1 MSSKNAKKS
10 EQRKS
15 NQQQDGAQAS
25 QNKQIQSTTQ
35 GEQIQS
41 PQAVQDKQT
50 QPPQVQNQPLQTQAK
65 LPQEQVQPPAP
76 QNESPQAQ
84 PEQQTRR
91 QQPAPPQTFQN
102 QTAQYVVFN
111 YSKKGTVIGQSVAYG
126 IGLFFSVGFAAQL
139 LSMNT
144 SIEKFTD
151 VSSYFF
157 IQSVKVFMSVV
168 LGILIIGS
176 IGLWITYLSNRDK
189 NIAKVAAICT
199 LFISIA
205 SFVTLWLYLNFY
217 AVVGFGDVAFFISP
231 IPFSVMILGIV
242 WCTSVFKYQNEK
254 SAHYAVPSGGL
265 PIDNQPQSQY
275 PQQAQSAAAVP
286 PQGQALYS
294 SVSQQYPQ
302 NTVSYPDGYGNYGVP
317 QQASRA
323 SMMPMALAIF
333 AGIMLGILSVVGFS
347 QEIVGT
353 AITVAYSIAALTA
366 FASLAVLLITYFSAA
381 SVLKPRVRKIIRIA
395 VGSLLLILMILATIN
410 SALSYGMS
418 HAEGFG
424 MAEAVGFGL
433 AVGVPVVLL
442 SINLFISSGKE

>member
-10 EQRKS
+10 EQRRS
-15 NQQQDGAQAS
+15 NQQQDSAQAS
-25 QNKQIQSTTQ
+25 QNKQRNQPPVK
-35 GEQIQS
+35 GEQSQL
-41 PQAVQDKQT
+41 PQT
-50 QPPQVQNQPLQTQAK
+50 QNQPLQTQAEP
-65 LPQEQVQPPAP
+65 PQKQVQPPAS
-76 QNESPQAQ
+76 QNEPPRAQ
-84 PEQQTRR
+84 PEQQA
-91 QQPAPPQTFQN
+91 QPAAALPPQAFQN

-151 VSSYFF
+151 VSNYFF

-189 NIAKVAAICT
+189 NIAKAAAICT

-217 AVVGFGDVAFFISP
+217 AVVGFGDVAFFLSP
-231 IPFSVMILGIV
+231 IPFGVMILGIV

-254 SAHYAVPSGGL
+254 SAHYAVPSGS
-265 PIDNQPQSQY
+265 PIDLQCPNQSQSQY
-275 PQQAQSAAAVP
+275 SQQAQSAAAVP

-294 SVSQQYPQ
+294 SVPQQYPQ

-353 AITVAYSIAALTA
+353 VITVAYSIAALTA

-395 VGSLLLILMILATIN
+395 VGALLLILMILATIN

-433 AVGVPVVLL
+433 VVGAPVVLL
-442 SINLFISSGKE
+442 SINLFISSEKE

>member
-15 NQQQDGAQAS
+15 NQQQDSAQAS
-25 QNKQIQSTTQ
+25 QNKQRNQPPVQ
-35 GEQIQS
+35 GEQ
-41 PQAVQDKQT
+41 PQ
-50 QPPQVQNQPLQTQAK
+50 
-65 LPQEQVQPPAP
+65 
-76 QNESPQAQ
+76 
-84 PEQQTRR
+84 
-91 QQPAPPQTFQN
+91 PPQTFQN

-217 AVVGFGDVAFFISP
+217 AVVGFGDVAFFLSP
-231 IPFSVMILGIV
+231 IPFGVMILGIV

-265 PIDNQPQSQY
+265 PIDLQRPNQPQSQY
-275 PQQAQSAAAVP
+275 SQ

-294 SVSQQYPQ
+294 SVPQQYPQ

-323 SMMPMALAIF
+323 GMMPMVLAIF

-353 AITVAYSIAALTA
+353 VITIIYSIAALIA
-366 FASLAVLLITYFSAA
+366 FASLAVLLIAYFSAA
-381 SVLKPRVRKIIRIA
+381 SVLKPRTRKIIRIA
-395 VGSLLLILMILATIN
+395 VGVLLLILTVLATIN

-424 MAEAVGFGL
+424 VADTVAFGL
-433 AVGVPVVLL
+433 VVVIPVTLL
-442 SINLFISSGKE
+442 SINLFISSEKE

>member
-15 NQQQDGAQAS
+15 NQQQDSAQAS
-25 QNKQIQSTTQ
+25 QNKQHNQPPVQ
-35 GEQIQS
+35 GEQ
-41 PQAVQDKQT
+41 PQ
-50 QPPQVQNQPLQTQAK
+50 
-65 LPQEQVQPPAP
+65 
-76 QNESPQAQ
+76 
-84 PEQQTRR
+84 
-91 QQPAPPQTFQN
+91 PPQTFQN

-217 AVVGFGDVAFFISP
+217 AVVGFGDVAFFLSP
-231 IPFSVMILGIV
+231 IPFGVMILGIV
-242 WCTSVFKYQNEK
+242 WCTGVFKYQNEK
-254 SAHYAVPSGGL
+254 SAHYAVPSGS
-265 PIDNQPQSQY
+265 PIDLQCPNQSQSQY
-275 PQQAQSAAAVP
+275 SQQAQSAAAVP

-294 SVSQQYPQ
+294 SVPQQYPQ

-323 SMMPMALAIF
+323 SMMPMVLAIF

-353 AITVAYSIAALTA
+353 GITVAYSIAALIA
-366 FASLAVLLITYFSAA
+366 FASLAVLLIAYFSAA
-381 SVLKPRVRKIIRIA
+381 SVLKPRTRKIIRIA
-395 VGSLLLILMILATIN
+395 VGVLLLILTVLATIN

-424 MAEAVGFGL
+424 VADTVAFGL
-433 AVGVPVVLL
+433 VVVIPVTLL
-442 SINLFISSGKE
+442 SINLFISSEKE

>member
-1 MSSKNAKKS
+1 MSSKSAKKS

-15 NQQQDGAQAS
+15 NQQQDSAQAS
-25 QNKQIQSTTQ
+25 QNKQCNQPPVQ
-35 GEQIQS
+35 GEQ
-41 PQAVQDKQT
+41 P
-50 QPPQVQNQPLQTQAK
+50 QPPQTQNQPLQTQAEP
-65 LPQEQVQPPAP
+65 PQKQVQPPAS
-76 QNESPQAQ
+76 QNEPPQAQ
-84 PEQQTRR
+84 PEQQA
-91 QQPAPPQTFQN
+91 QPAAALPPQTFQN

-275 PQQAQSAAAVP
+275 SQQAQSAAAVP

-294 SVSQQYPQ
+294 SVPQQYPQ
-302 NTVSYPDGYGNYGVP
+302 NTVSYPDGYGDYNVP

-395 VGSLLLILMILATIN
+395 VGALLLILMVLATIN

-424 MAEAVGFGL
+424 VADTVAFGL
-433 AVGVPVVLL
+433 VVGVPVVLL

>member
-1 MSSKNAKKS
+1 MSIKNAKKS

-25 QNKQIQSTTQ
+25 QSKQHNQPPVQ
-35 GEQIQS
+35 GEQ
-41 PQAVQDKQT
+41 P
-50 QPPQVQNQPLQTQAK
+50 QPPQTQNQP
-65 LPQEQVQPPAP
+65 
-76 QNESPQAQ
+76 PQAQ
-84 PEQQTRR
+84 PEQQA
-91 QQPAPPQTFQN
+91 QSAAALPSQTFQN

-265 PIDNQPQSQY
+265 PIDLQRPNQPQSQHS
-275 PQQAQSAAAVP
+275 Q

-294 SVSQQYPQ
+294 SVPQQYPQ

-353 AITVAYSIAALTA
+353 GITVAYSIAALTA

-395 VGSLLLILMILATIN
+395 VGALLLILMVLATIN

-424 MAEAVGFGL
+424 VADTVAFGL
-433 AVGVPVVLL
+433 VVGVPVVLL

>member
-15 NQQQDGAQAS
+15 NQQQDSVRPS
-25 QNKQIQSTTQ
+25 QSKQHNQPPVQ
-35 GEQIQS
+35 GEQ
-41 PQAVQDKQT
+41 P
-50 QPPQVQNQPLQTQAK
+50 QPPQTQNQPLQTRAE
-65 LPQEQVQPPAP
+65 LPQKQVQPPAS
-76 QNESPQAQ
+76 QNEPPQVQ
-84 PEQQTRR
+84 PEQQA
-91 QQPAPPQTFQN
+91 QPAAALPPQTFQN

-217 AVVGFGDVAFFISP
+217 AVVGFGDVAFFLSP
-231 IPFSVMILGIV
+231 IPFGVMILGIV

-265 PIDNQPQSQY
+265 QIDLQRPNQPQSQY
-275 PQQAQSAAAVP
+275 SQQTQPAAAVP

-294 SVSQQYPQ
+294 SVPQQYSQ
-302 NTVSYPDGYGNYGVP
+302 NIVSYPDGYGNYGVP
-317 QQASRA
+317 QQVSRA
-323 SMMPMALAIF
+323 SMMPMALAVF

-353 AITVAYSIAALTA
+353 GITVAYSIAALTA

-381 SVLKPRVRKIIRIA
+381 SALKPRVRKIIRIA
-395 VGSLLLILMILATIN
+395 VGALLLILMVLATIN

>member
-25 QNKQIQSTTQ
+25 QNKQHNQPPVQ
-35 GEQIQS
+35 GEQ
-41 PQAVQDKQT
+41 P
-50 QPPQVQNQPLQTQAK
+50 QPPQTQNQPLQTRAE
-65 LPQEQVQPPAP
+65 LPQKQVQPPAS
-76 QNESPQAQ
+76 QNEPPQVQ
-84 PEQQTRR
+84 PEQQA
-91 QQPAPPQTFQN
+91 QPAAALPPQTFQN

-217 AVVGFGDVAFFISP
+217 AVVGFGDVAFFLSP
-231 IPFSVMILGIV
+231 IPFGVMILGIV

-265 PIDNQPQSQY
+265 PIDLQRPNQPQSQHS
-275 PQQAQSAAAVP
+275 Q

-294 SVSQQYPQ
+294 SVPQQYSQ

-395 VGSLLLILMILATIN
+395 VGALLLILMVLATIN

-424 MAEAVGFGL
+424 VADTVAFGL
-433 AVGVPVVLL
+433 VVGVPVVLL

>member
-10 EQRKS
+10 EQRRS
-15 NQQQDGAQAS
+15 NQQQDSAQAS
-25 QNKQIQSTTQ
+25 QSKQHNQPPVQ
-35 GEQIQS
+35 GEQ
-41 PQAVQDKQT
+41 P
-50 QPPQVQNQPLQTQAK
+50 QPPQTQNQPLQTK
-65 LPQEQVQPPAP
+65 TEPPQKQVQPPAS
-76 QNESPQAQ
+76 QNEPPQAQ
-84 PEQQTRR
+84 PEQQA
-91 QQPAPPQTFQN
+91 QPAAALPPQTFQN

-139 LSMNT
+139 LSMNA

-231 IPFSVMILGIV
+231 IPFGVMILGIV

-265 PIDNQPQSQY
+265 PIDLQRPNQPQSQY
-275 PQQAQSAAAVP
+275 SQ

-294 SVSQQYPQ
+294 SVPQQYLQ

-353 AITVAYSIAALTA
+353 GITVAYSIAALTA

-395 VGSLLLILMILATIN
+395 VGALLLILMVLATIN

-424 MAEAVGFGL
+424 VADTVAFGL

-442 SINLFISSGKE
+442 STSLFISSGKE

>member
-10 EQRKS
+10 EQRRS
-15 NQQQDGAQAS
+15 NQQQDSAQAS
-25 QNKQIQSTTQ
+25 QSKQHNQPPVQ
-35 GEQIQS
+35 GEQ
-41 PQAVQDKQT
+41 P
-50 QPPQVQNQPLQTQAK
+50 QPPQTQNQPLQTQAEP
-65 LPQEQVQPPAP
+65 PQKQVQPPAS
-76 QNESPQAQ
+76 QNEPPQAQ
-84 PEQQTRR
+84 PEQQA
-91 QQPAPPQTFQN
+91 QPAVALPPQTFQN

-231 IPFSVMILGIV
+231 IPFGVMILGIV

-275 PQQAQSAAAVP
+275 PQQAQQTATVP
-286 PQGQALYS
+286 PQGQALYL
-294 SVSQQYPQ
+294 SVPQQYPQ

-395 VGSLLLILMILATIN
+395 VGALLLILMVLATIN

-424 MAEAVGFGL
+424 VADTVAFGL

>member
-10 EQRKS
+10 EQCKS
-15 NQQQDGAQAS
+15 NQQQDSAQVS
-25 QNKQIQSTTQ
+25 QSKQHNQPPVQ
-35 GEQIQS
+35 GEQ
-41 PQAVQDKQT
+41 P
-50 QPPQVQNQPLQTQAK
+50 QPPQA
-65 LPQEQVQPPAP
+65 
-76 QNESPQAQ
+76 
-84 PEQQTRR
+84 
-91 QQPAPPQTFQN
+91 FQN

-265 PIDNQPQSQY
+265 PIDLQRPNQPQSQY
-275 PQQAQSAAAVP
+275 SQ

-294 SVSQQYPQ
+294 SVPQQYSQ

-353 AITVAYSIAALTA
+353 GITVAYSIAALTA

-418 HAEGFG
+418 HTEGFG
-424 MAEAVGFGL
+424 VADTVAFGL
-433 AVGVPVVLL
+433 VVVIPVTLL
-442 SINLFISSGKE
+442 SINLFISSEKE

>member
-15 NQQQDGAQAS
+15 NQQQDSAQAS
-25 QNKQIQSTTQ
+25 QSKQHNQPPVQ
-35 GEQIQS
+35 GEQ
-41 PQAVQDKQT
+41 P
-50 QPPQVQNQPLQTQAK
+50 QPPQTQNQPLQTK
-65 LPQEQVQPPAP
+65 TEPPQKQVQPPAP
-76 QNESPQAQ
+76 QNEPPQAQ
-84 PEQQTRR
+84 PEQQN
-91 QQPAPPQTFQN
+91 QPAAAVPPQTFQN

-126 IGLFFSVGFAAQL
+126 IGLFFSVGFTAQL
-139 LSMNT
+139 VSMNT

-265 PIDNQPQSQY
+265 PIDLQRPNQPQSQHS
-275 PQQAQSAAAVP
+275 Q

-294 SVSQQYPQ
+294 SVPQQYPQ

-323 SMMPMALAIF
+323 SMMPMALAVF

-353 AITVAYSIAALTA
+353 GITVAYSIAALTA

-395 VGSLLLILMILATIN
+395 VGALLLILMVLATIN

-424 MAEAVGFGL
+424 VADTVAFGL
-433 AVGVPVVLL
+433 VVGVPVVLL

>member
-15 NQQQDGAQAS
+15 NQQQDSARPS
-25 QNKQIQSTTQ
+25 QSKQHDQPPVQ
-35 GEQIQS
+35 GEQ
-41 PQAVQDKQT
+41 P
-50 QPPQVQNQPLQTQAK
+50 QPPQTQNQPLQTQTEP
-65 LPQEQVQPPAP
+65 PQKQVQPPAP
-76 QNESPQAQ
+76 QNEPPQAQ
-84 PEQQTRR
+84 PEQQN
-91 QQPAPPQTFQN
+91 QPAAAVPPQTFQN

-217 AVVGFGDVAFFISP
+217 AVVGFGDVAFFLSP
-231 IPFSVMILGIV
+231 IPFGVMILGIV

-254 SAHYAVPSGGL
+254 SAHYAVPSGG
-265 PIDNQPQSQY
+265 PIDLQRPNQPQSQY
-275 PQQAQSAAAVP
+275 SQ

-294 SVSQQYPQ
+294 SVPQQYPQ
-302 NTVSYPDGYGNYGVP
+302 NTVSYPDGYGDYNVP

-323 SMMPMALAIF
+323 SMMPMALAVF

-395 VGSLLLILMILATIN
+395 VGALLLILMILATIN

-424 MAEAVGFGL
+424 VADTVAFGL

>member
-10 EQRKS
+10 EQRRS
-15 NQQQDGAQAS
+15 NQQQDSAQAS
-25 QNKQIQSTTQ
+25 QSKQHNQPPVQ
-35 GEQIQS
+35 GEQ
-41 PQAVQDKQT
+41 P
-50 QPPQVQNQPLQTQAK
+50 QPPQTQNQPLQTK
-65 LPQEQVQPPAP
+65 TEPPQKQVQPPAP
-76 QNESPQAQ
+76 QNEPPQAQ
-84 PEQQTRR
+84 PEQQN
-91 QQPAPPQTFQN
+91 QPAAAVPPQAFQN

-126 IGLFFSVGFAAQL
+126 IGLFFSVGFTAQL

-265 PIDNQPQSQY
+265 PIDLQRPNQPQSQHS
-275 PQQAQSAAAVP
+275 Q

-294 SVSQQYPQ
+294 SVPQQYPQ

-323 SMMPMALAIF
+323 SMMPMALAVF

-353 AITVAYSIAALTA
+353 GITVAYSIAALTA

-395 VGSLLLILMILATIN
+395 VGALLLILMVLATIN

-424 MAEAVGFGL
+424 VADTVAFGL
-433 AVGVPVVLL
+433 VVGVPVVLL

>member
-10 EQRKS
+10 EQRRS
-15 NQQQDGAQAS
+15 NQQQDSAQAS
-25 QNKQIQSTTQ
+25 QSKQHNQPPVQ
-35 GEQIQS
+35 GEQ
-41 PQAVQDKQT
+41 P
-50 QPPQVQNQPLQTQAK
+50 QPPQTQNRPLQTQAEPSQK
-65 LPQEQVQPPAP
+65 QVQLPAP
-76 QNESPQAQ
+76 QNEPPQAQ
-84 PEQQTRR
+84 PEQQA
-91 QQPAPPQTFQN
+91 QSAAALPSQTFQN

-126 IGLFFSVGFAAQL
+126 IGLFFSVGFTAQL

-265 PIDNQPQSQY
+265 PIDLQRPNQPQSQHS
-275 PQQAQSAAAVP
+275 Q

-294 SVSQQYPQ
+294 SVPQQYPQ
-302 NTVSYPDGYGNYGVP
+302 NTVSYPDGYGNYDVP

-353 AITVAYSIAALTA
+353 GITVAYSIAALTA

-395 VGSLLLILMILATIN
+395 VGALLLILMVLATIN

-424 MAEAVGFGL
+424 VADTVAFGL
-433 AVGVPVVLL
+433 VVGVPVVLL

>member
-15 NQQQDGAQAS
+15 NQQQGSARPS
-25 QNKQIQSTTQ
+25 QNKQHNQPPVQ
-35 GEQIQS
+35 GEQ
-41 PQAVQDKQT
+41 PQ
-50 QPPQVQNQPLQTQAK
+50 P
-65 LPQEQVQPPAP
+65 
-76 QNESPQAQ
+76 S
-84 PEQQTRR
+84 
-91 QQPAPPQTFQN
+91 QTFQN

-157 IQSVKVFMSVV
+157 IHSVKVFMSVV

-217 AVVGFGDVAFFISP
+217 AVVGFGDVAFFLSP

-242 WCTSVFKYQNEK
+242 WCTSIFKYQNEK

-265 PIDNQPQSQY
+265 PIDLQRPNQPQSQY
-275 PQQAQSAAAVP
+275 SQ

-294 SVSQQYPQ
+294 SVPQQYPQ

-347 QEIVGT
+347 QEIIGT

-433 AVGVPVVLL
+433 VVGVPVVLL

>member
-10 EQRKS
+10 EQRRS
-15 NQQQDGAQAS
+15 NQQQDSAQAS
-25 QNKQIQSTTQ
+25 QSKQHNQPPVQ
-35 GEQIQS
+35 GEQ
-41 PQAVQDKQT
+41 P
-50 QPPQVQNQPLQTQAK
+50 QPPQTQNRPLQTQAEPSQK
-65 LPQEQVQPPAP
+65 QVQLPAP
-76 QNESPQAQ
+76 QNEPPRAQ
-84 PEQQTRR
+84 PEQQA
-91 QQPAPPQTFQN
+91 QPAAALPSQTFQN

-265 PIDNQPQSQY
+265 PIDLQRPNQPQSQY
-275 PQQAQSAAAVP
+275 SQ

-294 SVSQQYPQ
+294 SVPQQYPQ
-302 NTVSYPDGYGNYGVP
+302 NTVSYPDGYGNYDVP

-353 AITVAYSIAALTA
+353 AITVVYSIAALTA

-395 VGSLLLILMILATIN
+395 VGALLLILMVLATIN

-424 MAEAVGFGL
+424 VADTVAFGL
-433 AVGVPVVLL
+433 VVGVPVVLL

>member
-1 MSSKNAKKS
+1 MSSKSAKKS

-15 NQQQDGAQAS
+15 NQQQDSAQAS
-25 QNKQIQSTTQ
+25 QNKQHNQPPVQ
-35 GEQIQS
+35 GEQ
-41 PQAVQDKQT
+41 PQ
-50 QPPQVQNQPLQTQAK
+50 
-65 LPQEQVQPPAP
+65 
-76 QNESPQAQ
+76 
-84 PEQQTRR
+84 
-91 QQPAPPQTFQN
+91 PPQTFQN

-231 IPFSVMILGIV
+231 IPFGVMILGIV

-265 PIDNQPQSQY
+265 PIDLQRPNQSQS
-275 PQQAQSAAAVP
+275 QHSQ

-294 SVSQQYPQ
+294 SVPQQYPQ

-323 SMMPMALAIF
+323 SMMPMALAVF

-353 AITVAYSIAALTA
+353 GITVAYSIAALTA

-395 VGSLLLILMILATIN
+395 VGALLLILMVLATIN

-424 MAEAVGFGL
+424 VADTVAFGL

>member
-1 MSSKNAKKS
+1 MSSKSAKKS

-25 QNKQIQSTTQ
+25 QNKQRNQPPVQ
-35 GEQIQS
+35 GEQ
-41 PQAVQDKQT
+41 P
-50 QPPQVQNQPLQTQAK
+50 QPPQA
-65 LPQEQVQPPAP
+65 
-76 QNESPQAQ
+76 
-84 PEQQTRR
+84 
-91 QQPAPPQTFQN
+91 FQN

-217 AVVGFGDVAFFISP
+217 AVVGFGDVAFFLSP
-231 IPFSVMILGIV
+231 IPFGVMILGIV

-254 SAHYAVPSGGL
+254 SAHYAVPSGGQS
-265 PIDNQPQSQY
+265 IDLQQPNQPQSQY

-286 PQGQALYS
+286 PQGQASYP
-294 SVSQQYPQ
+294 SVPQQYSQ
-302 NTVSYPDGYGNYGVP
+302 NTVSYPGGYGDYNVP

-333 AGIMLGILSVVGFS
+333 AGIMLGILSVVDFS

-353 AITVAYSIAALTA
+353 AITVDRQKIKLRDGKPNLHAA
-366 FASLAVLLITYFSAA
+366 
-381 SVLKPRVRKIIRIA
+381 K
-395 VGSLLLILMILATIN
+395 
-410 SALSYGMS
+410 
-418 HAEGFG
+418 
-424 MAEAVGFGL
+424 
-433 AVGVPVVLL
+433 
-442 SINLFISSGKE
+442 

>member
-10 EQRKS
+10 EQRRS
-15 NQQQDGAQAS
+15 NQQQDSAQAS
-25 QNKQIQSTTQ
+25 QSKQHNQPPVQ
-35 GEQIQS
+35 GEQ
-41 PQAVQDKQT
+41 P
-50 QPPQVQNQPLQTQAK
+50 QPPQTQNRPLQTQAEPSQK
-65 LPQEQVQPPAP
+65 QVQLPAP
-76 QNESPQAQ
+76 QNEPPQAQ
-84 PEQQTRR
+84 PEQQA
-91 QQPAPPQTFQN
+91 QSAAALPSQTFQN

-265 PIDNQPQSQY
+265 PIDLQRPNQPQSQHS
-275 PQQAQSAAAVP
+275 Q

-294 SVSQQYPQ
+294 SVPQQYPQ

-353 AITVAYSIAALTA
+353 AITVVYSIAALTA

-395 VGSLLLILMILATIN
+395 VGALLLILMVLATIN

-424 MAEAVGFGL
+424 VADTVAFGL
-433 AVGVPVVLL
+433 VVGVPVVLL

>member
-15 NQQQDGAQAS
+15 NQQQDSAQAS
-25 QNKQIQSTTQ
+25 QNKQRNQPPVQ
-35 GEQIQS
+35 GEQ
-41 PQAVQDKQT
+41 P
-50 QPPQVQNQPLQTQAK
+50 QPPQA
-65 LPQEQVQPPAP
+65 
-76 QNESPQAQ
+76 
-84 PEQQTRR
+84 
-91 QQPAPPQTFQN
+91 FQN

-205 SFVTLWLYLNFY
+205 SFATLWLYLNFY
-217 AVVGFGDVAFFISP
+217 AVVGFGDVAFFLSP

-265 PIDNQPQSQY
+265 PIDLQRPNQPQSQY
-275 PQQAQSAAAVP
+275 SQ

-294 SVSQQYPQ
+294 SVPQQYPQ

-323 SMMPMALAIF
+323 GMMPMVLAIF

-353 AITVAYSIAALTA
+353 VITIIYSIAALIA
-366 FASLAVLLITYFSAA
+366 FASLAVLLIAYFSAA
-381 SVLKPRVRKIIRIA
+381 SVLKPRTRKIIRIA
-395 VGSLLLILMILATIN
+395 VGVLLLILTVLATIN

-424 MAEAVGFGL
+424 VADTVAFGL
-433 AVGVPVVLL
+433 VVVIPVTLL
-442 SINLFISSGKE
+442 SINLFISSEKE

>member
-10 EQRKS
+10 EQRRS
-15 NQQQDGAQAS
+15 NQQQDSAQAS
-25 QNKQIQSTTQ
+25 QSKQHNQPPVQ
-35 GEQIQS
+35 GEQ
-41 PQAVQDKQT
+41 P
-50 QPPQVQNQPLQTQAK
+50 QPPQTQNQPLQTQAEP
-65 LPQEQVQPPAP
+65 PQKQVQPPAP
-76 QNESPQAQ
+76 QNEPPQAQ
-84 PEQQTRR
+84 PEQQN
-91 QQPAPPQTFQN
+91 QPAAAVPPQTSQN

-139 LSMNT
+139 LSMNA

-151 VSSYFF
+151 VSSYCF

-254 SAHYAVPSGGL
+254 SAHYAVPSGG
-265 PIDNQPQSQY
+265 PIDLQRPNQPQSQY
-275 PQQAQSAAAVP
+275 SQ

-294 SVSQQYPQ
+294 SVPQQYPQ

-353 AITVAYSIAALTA
+353 GITVAYSIAALTA

-395 VGSLLLILMILATIN
+395 VGALLLILMVLATIN

-424 MAEAVGFGL
+424 VADTVAFGL
-433 AVGVPVVLL
+433 VVGVPVVLL

>member
-1 MSSKNAKKS
+1 MSSKSAKKS
-10 EQRKS
+10 KQRKS
-15 NQQQDGAQAS
+15 NQQQDSAQAS
-25 QNKQIQSTTQ
+25 QNKQHNQPPVQ
-35 GEQIQS
+35 GEQ
-41 PQAVQDKQT
+41 P
-50 QPPQVQNQPLQTQAK
+50 QPPQA
-65 LPQEQVQPPAP
+65 
-76 QNESPQAQ
+76 
-84 PEQQTRR
+84 
-91 QQPAPPQTFQN
+91 FQN

-275 PQQAQSAAAVP
+275 SQQAQSAAAVP

-294 SVSQQYPQ
+294 SVPQQYPQ

-353 AITVAYSIAALTA
+353 GITVAYSIAALTA

-381 SVLKPRVRKIIRIA
+381 SALKPRVRKIIRIA
-395 VGSLLLILMILATIN
+395 VGALLLILMVLATIN

-424 MAEAVGFGL
+424 VADTVAFGL
-433 AVGVPVVLL
+433 VVGVPVVLL

>member
-1 MSSKNAKKS
+1 MSIKNAKKS

-25 QNKQIQSTTQ
+25 QSKQHNQPPVQ
-35 GEQIQS
+35 GEQ
-41 PQAVQDKQT
+41 P
-50 QPPQVQNQPLQTQAK
+50 QPPQTQNQP
-65 LPQEQVQPPAP
+65 
-76 QNESPQAQ
+76 PQAQ
-84 PEQQTRR
+84 PEQQA
-91 QQPAPPQTFQN
+91 QPAAALPSQTFQN
-102 QTAQYVVFN
+102 QTAQHVVFN

-265 PIDNQPQSQY
+265 PIDLQRPNQPQSQHS
-275 PQQAQSAAAVP
+275 Q

-294 SVSQQYPQ
+294 SVPQQYSQ

-353 AITVAYSIAALTA
+353 GITVAYSIAALTA

-395 VGSLLLILMILATIN
+395 VGALLLILMVLATIN

-424 MAEAVGFGL
+424 VADTVAFGL

>member
-15 NQQQDGAQAS
+15 NQQQDSVRPS
-25 QNKQIQSTTQ
+25 QSKQHNQPPVQ
-35 GEQIQS
+35 GEQ
-41 PQAVQDKQT
+41 P
-50 QPPQVQNQPLQTQAK
+50 QPPQTQKQPLQTKAEP
-65 LPQEQVQPPAP
+65 PQKQVQSPAS
-76 QNESPQAQ
+76 QNEPPQAQ
-84 PEQQTRR
+84 PEQQA
-91 QQPAPPQTFQN
+91 QPAAALPSQTFQN

-265 PIDNQPQSQY
+265 PIDLQRPNQPQSQY
-275 PQQAQSAAAVP
+275 SQ

-294 SVSQQYPQ
+294 SVPQQYPQ

-317 QQASRA
+317 QQVSRA

-353 AITVAYSIAALTA
+353 GITVAYSIAALTA

-381 SVLKPRVRKIIRIA
+381 SALKPRVRKIIRIA
-395 VGSLLLILMILATIN
+395 VGALLLILMVLATIN

-424 MAEAVGFGL
+424 VADTVAFGL
-433 AVGVPVVLL
+433 VVGVPVVLL

>member
-1 MSSKNAKKS
+1 MSSKSAKKS

-15 NQQQDGAQAS
+15 NQQQDSARPS
-25 QNKQIQSTTQ
+25 QNKQRNQPPVQ
-35 GEQIQS
+35 GEQ
-41 PQAVQDKQT
+41 P
-50 QPPQVQNQPLQTQAK
+50 QPPQA
-65 LPQEQVQPPAP
+65 
-76 QNESPQAQ
+76 
-84 PEQQTRR
+84 
-91 QQPAPPQTFQN
+91 FQN

-217 AVVGFGDVAFFISP
+217 AVVGFGDVAFFLSP
-231 IPFSVMILGIV
+231 IPFGVMILGIV
-242 WCTSVFKYQNEK
+242 WCTGVFKYQNEK
-254 SAHYAVPSGGL
+254 SAHYAVPSGG
-265 PIDNQPQSQY
+265 PIDLQRPNQPQSQHS
-275 PQQAQSAAAVP
+275 Q

-294 SVSQQYPQ
+294 SVPQQYPQ

-353 AITVAYSIAALTA
+353 AITVVYSIAALTA

>member
-10 EQRKS
+10 EQRRS
-15 NQQQDGAQAS
+15 NQQQDSAQAS
-25 QNKQIQSTTQ
+25 QSKQHNQPPVQ
-35 GEQIQS
+35 GEQ
-41 PQAVQDKQT
+41 P
-50 QPPQVQNQPLQTQAK
+50 QPPQTQNRPLQTQAEPSQK
-65 LPQEQVQPPAP
+65 QVQLPAP
-76 QNESPQAQ
+76 QNEPPQAQ
-84 PEQQTRR
+84 PEQQA
-91 QQPAPPQTFQN
+91 QSAAALPSQTFQN

-265 PIDNQPQSQY
+265 PIDLQRPNQPQSQHS
-275 PQQAQSAAAVP
+275 Q

-294 SVSQQYPQ
+294 SVPQQYPQ
-302 NTVSYPDGYGNYGVP
+302 NTVSYPDDYGNYDVP

-323 SMMPMALAIF
+323 SMMPMALAVF

-353 AITVAYSIAALTA
+353 AITVVYSIAALTA

-395 VGSLLLILMILATIN
+395 VGALLLILMVLATIN

-424 MAEAVGFGL
+424 VADTVAFGL
-433 AVGVPVVLL
+433 VVGVPVVLL

>member
-1 MSSKNAKKS
+1 MSSKSAKKS

-25 QNKQIQSTTQ
+25 QNKQRNQPPVQ
-35 GEQIQS
+35 GEQ
-41 PQAVQDKQT
+41 P
-50 QPPQVQNQPLQTQAK
+50 QPPQA
-65 LPQEQVQPPAP
+65 
-76 QNESPQAQ
+76 
-84 PEQQTRR
+84 
-91 QQPAPPQTFQN
+91 FQN

-217 AVVGFGDVAFFISP
+217 AVVGFGDVAFFLSP
-231 IPFSVMILGIV
+231 IPFGVMILGIV
-242 WCTSVFKYQNEK
+242 WCTGVFKYQNEK
-254 SAHYAVPSGGL
+254 SAHYAVPSGS
-265 PIDNQPQSQY
+265 PIDLQCPNQSQSQY
-275 PQQAQSAAAVP
+275 SQ

-294 SVSQQYPQ
+294 SVSQQYSQ

-353 AITVAYSIAALTA
+353 GITVAYSIAALTA

-381 SVLKPRVRKIIRIA
+381 SVLKSRVRKIIRIA
-395 VGSLLLILMILATIN
+395 VGALLLILMVLATIN

-424 MAEAVGFGL
+424 VADTVAFGL
-433 AVGVPVVLL
+433 VVGVPVVLL

>member
-10 EQRKS
+10 EQRRS
-15 NQQQDGAQAS
+15 NQQQDSAQAS
-25 QNKQIQSTTQ
+25 QSKQHNQPPVQ
-35 GEQIQS
+35 GEQ
-41 PQAVQDKQT
+41 P
-50 QPPQVQNQPLQTQAK
+50 QPPQTQNRPLQTQAEPSQK
-65 LPQEQVQPPAP
+65 QVQLPAP
-76 QNESPQAQ
+76 QNEPPQAQ
-84 PEQQTRR
+84 PEQQA
-91 QQPAPPQTFQN
+91 QPAAALPPQTFQN

-265 PIDNQPQSQY
+265 PIDLQRPNQPQSQHS
-275 PQQAQSAAAVP
+275 Q

-294 SVSQQYPQ
+294 SVPQQYPQ

-353 AITVAYSIAALTA
+353 AITVVYSIAALTA

-395 VGSLLLILMILATIN
+395 VGALLLILMVLATIN

-424 MAEAVGFGL
+424 VADTVAFGL
-433 AVGVPVVLL
+433 VVGVPVVLL

>member
-15 NQQQDGAQAS
+15 NQQQDSAQAS
-25 QNKQIQSTTQ
+25 QSKQHDQPPFQ
-35 GEQIQS
+35 GEQ
-41 PQAVQDKQT
+41 P
-50 QPPQVQNQPLQTQAK
+50 QPPQA
-65 LPQEQVQPPAP
+65 
-76 QNESPQAQ
+76 
-84 PEQQTRR
+84 
-91 QQPAPPQTFQN
+91 FQN

-205 SFVTLWLYLNFY
+205 SFATLWLYLNFY
-217 AVVGFGDVAFFISP
+217 AVVGFGDVAFFLSP
-231 IPFSVMILGIV
+231 IPFGVMILGIV

-254 SAHYAVPSGGL
+254 SAHYAVPSGG
-265 PIDNQPQSQY
+265 PIDLQRPNQPQSQY
-275 PQQAQSAAAVP
+275 TQQAQQTATVP
-286 PQGQALYS
+286 PQGQALYP
-294 SVSQQYPQ
+294 SVPQQYPQ

-395 VGSLLLILMILATIN
+395 VGALLLILMILATIN

-424 MAEAVGFGL
+424 VADTVAFGL
-433 AVGVPVVLL
+433 VVGVPVVLL

>member
-15 NQQQDGAQAS
+15 NQQQDSARPS
-25 QNKQIQSTTQ
+25 QSKQHNQPPVQ
-35 GEQIQS
+35 GEQ
-41 PQAVQDKQT
+41 P
-50 QPPQVQNQPLQTQAK
+50 QPPQTQNQTLQTQTK
-65 LPQEQVQPPAP
+65 PPQEQVQPPAP
-76 QNESPQAQ
+76 QNEPPQAQ
-84 PEQQTRR
+84 PEQQT
-91 QQPAPPQTFQN
+91 QPAAALPPQAFQN

-231 IPFSVMILGIV
+231 IPFGVMILGIV

-265 PIDNQPQSQY
+265 PIDLQRPNQSQS
-275 PQQAQSAAAVP
+275 QHSQ

-294 SVSQQYPQ
+294 SVPQQYPQ

-323 SMMPMALAIF
+323 SMMPMALAVF

-353 AITVAYSIAALTA
+353 GITVAYSIAALTA

-381 SVLKPRVRKIIRIA
+381 SALKPRVRKIIRIA
-395 VGSLLLILMILATIN
+395 VGALLLILMVLATIN

-424 MAEAVGFGL
+424 VADTVAFGL
-433 AVGVPVVLL
+433 VVGVPVVLL

>member
-10 EQRKS
+10 EQRRS
-15 NQQQDGAQAS
+15 NQQQDSAQAS
-25 QNKQIQSTTQ
+25 QSKQHNQPPVQ
-35 GEQIQS
+35 GEQ
-41 PQAVQDKQT
+41 P
-50 QPPQVQNQPLQTQAK
+50 QPPQTQNQPLQTQAEP
-65 LPQEQVQPPAP
+65 PQKQVQSPAP
-76 QNESPQAQ
+76 QNEPPQAQ
-84 PEQQTRR
+84 PEQQN
-91 QQPAPPQTFQN
+91 QPAAAVPPQAFQN

-265 PIDNQPQSQY
+265 PIDLQRPNQPQSQHS
-275 PQQAQSAAAVP
+275 Q

-294 SVSQQYPQ
+294 SVPQQYPQ

-323 SMMPMALAIF
+323 SMMPMALAVF

-353 AITVAYSIAALTA
+353 GITVAYSIAALTA

-395 VGSLLLILMILATIN
+395 VGALLLILMVLATIN

-433 AVGVPVVLL
+433 VVGVPVVLL

>member
-10 EQRKS
+10 EQRRS
-15 NQQQDGAQAS
+15 NQQQDSAQAS
-25 QNKQIQSTTQ
+25 QSKQHNQPPVQ
-35 GEQIQS
+35 GEQ
-41 PQAVQDKQT
+41 P
-50 QPPQVQNQPLQTQAK
+50 QPPQTQNRPLQTQAEPSQK
-65 LPQEQVQPPAP
+65 QVQLPAP
-76 QNESPQAQ
+76 QNEPPQAQ
-84 PEQQTRR
+84 PEQQA
-91 QQPAPPQTFQN
+91 QSAAALPSQTFQN

-265 PIDNQPQSQY
+265 PIDLQRPNQPQSQHS
-275 PQQAQSAAAVP
+275 Q

-294 SVSQQYPQ
+294 SVPHQYPQ

-395 VGSLLLILMILATIN
+395 VGALLLILMVLATIN

-424 MAEAVGFGL
+424 VADTVAFGL

>member
-1 MSSKNAKKS
+1 MSSKSAKKS

-15 NQQQDGAQAS
+15 NQQQDSAQAS
-25 QNKQIQSTTQ
+25 QNKQRNQPPVQ
-35 GEQIQS
+35 GEQ
-41 PQAVQDKQT
+41 P
-50 QPPQVQNQPLQTQAK
+50 QPPQA
-65 LPQEQVQPPAP
+65 
-76 QNESPQAQ
+76 
-84 PEQQTRR
+84 
-91 QQPAPPQTFQN
+91 FQN

-217 AVVGFGDVAFFISP
+217 AVVGFGDVAFFLSP
-231 IPFSVMILGIV
+231 IPFGVMILGIV

-265 PIDNQPQSQY
+265 PIDLQRPNQPQSQY
-275 PQQAQSAAAVP
+275 SQ

-294 SVSQQYPQ
+294 SVPQQYPQ

-323 SMMPMALAIF
+323 GMMPMVLAIF

-353 AITVAYSIAALTA
+353 GITVAYSIAALTA

-381 SVLKPRVRKIIRIA
+381 SALKPRVRKIIRIA
-395 VGSLLLILMILATIN
+395 VGALLLILTVLATIN

-418 HAEGFG
+418 HTEGFG
-424 MAEAVGFGL
+424 VADTVAFGL
-433 AVGVPVVLL
+433 VVVIPVTLL
-442 SINLFISSGKE
+442 SINLFISSEKE

>member
-10 EQRKS
+10 EQRQS
-15 NQQQDGAQAS
+15 NQRQDSAQAS
-25 QNKQIQSTTQ
+25 QSKQHNQPPAQ
-35 GEQIQS
+35 GEQ
-41 PQAVQDKQT
+41 PQLPQT
-50 QPPQVQNQPLQTQAK
+50 QNQPLQTQAEP
-65 LPQEQVQPPAP
+65 PQEQVQPPAP
-76 QNESPQAQ
+76 QIEPPQAQ
-84 PEQQTRR
+84 PEQQA
-91 QQPAPPQTFQN
+91 QPAAALPSQTFQN

-265 PIDNQPQSQY
+265 PIDLQRPNQPQSQHS
-275 PQQAQSAAAVP
+275 Q

-294 SVSQQYPQ
+294 SVPQQYPQ
-302 NTVSYPDGYGNYGVP
+302 NTVSYPDGYGNYDVP

-333 AGIMLGILSVVGFS
+333 AGIILGILSVVGFS

-353 AITVAYSIAALTA
+353 GITVAYSIAALTA

-395 VGSLLLILMILATIN
+395 VGALLLILMVLATIN

-424 MAEAVGFGL
+424 VADTVAFGL
-433 AVGVPVVLL
+433 VVGVPVVLL

>member
-1 MSSKNAKKS
+1 MSSKSAKKS
-10 EQRKS
+10 EQRRS

-25 QNKQIQSTTQ
+25 QNKQRNQPPVQ
-35 GEQIQS
+35 GEQ
-41 PQAVQDKQT
+41 P
-50 QPPQVQNQPLQTQAK
+50 QPPQA
-65 LPQEQVQPPAP
+65 
-76 QNESPQAQ
+76 
-84 PEQQTRR
+84 
-91 QQPAPPQTFQN
+91 FQN

-189 NIAKVAAICT
+189 NIAKAAAICT

-217 AVVGFGDVAFFISP
+217 AVVGFGDVAFFLSP
-231 IPFSVMILGIV
+231 IPFGVMILGIV

-265 PIDNQPQSQY
+265 PIDLQRPNQPQSQHS
-275 PQQAQSAAAVP
+275 Q
-286 PQGQALYS
+286 PQGRALYS
-294 SVSQQYPQ
+294 SVPQQYPQ

-323 SMMPMALAIF
+323 SMMPMALAVF
-333 AGIMLGILSVVGFS
+333 VGIMLGILSVVGFS

-353 AITVAYSIAALTA
+353 GITVAYSIAALTA

-395 VGSLLLILMILATIN
+395 VGALLLILMVLATIN

-424 MAEAVGFGL
+424 VADTVAFGL
-433 AVGVPVVLL
+433 VVGVPVVLL

>member
-10 EQRKS
+10 EQRRS
-15 NQQQDGAQAS
+15 NQQQDSAQAS
-25 QNKQIQSTTQ
+25 QSKQHNQSPFQ
-35 GEQIQS
+35 GEQ
-41 PQAVQDKQT
+41 P
-50 QPPQVQNQPLQTQAK
+50 QPPQTQNQLLQTKAEP
-65 LPQEQVQPPAP
+65 PQKQVQPPAS
-76 QNESPQAQ
+76 QNEPPQAQ
-84 PEQQTRR
+84 PEQQA
-91 QQPAPPQTFQN
+91 QPAAALPPQTFQN

-217 AVVGFGDVAFFISP
+217 AVVGFGDVAFFLSP
-231 IPFSVMILGIV
+231 IPFGVMILGIV

-254 SAHYAVPSGGL
+254 SAHYAVPSGG
-265 PIDNQPQSQY
+265 PIDLQRPNQPQSQY
-275 PQQAQSAAAVP
+275 SQ

-294 SVSQQYPQ
+294 SVPQQYSQ

-317 QQASRA
+317 QQVSRA
-323 SMMPMALAIF
+323 SMMPMALAVF

-353 AITVAYSIAALTA
+353 GITVAYSIAALTA

-395 VGSLLLILMILATIN
+395 VGALLLILMVLATIN

-424 MAEAVGFGL
+424 VADTVAFGL
-433 AVGVPVVLL
+433 VVGVPVVLL

>member
-10 EQRKS
+10 EQRRS
-15 NQQQDGAQAS
+15 NQQQDSAQAS
-25 QNKQIQSTTQ
+25 QSKQHNQPPVQ
-35 GEQIQS
+35 GEQS
-41 PQAVQDKQT
+41 
-50 QPPQVQNQPLQTQAK
+50 QPPQTQNQPLQTQAEP
-65 LPQEQVQPPAP
+65 PQKQVQPPAS
-76 QNESPQAQ
+76 QNEPPQAQ
-84 PEQQTRR
+84 PEQQA
-91 QQPAPPQTFQN
+91 QPAAALPPQTFQN

-139 LSMNT
+139 LSMNA

-157 IQSVKVFMSVV
+157 TQSVKVFMSVV

-265 PIDNQPQSQY
+265 PIDLQRPNQPQSQY
-275 PQQAQSAAAVP
+275 SQ

-294 SVSQQYPQ
+294 SVPQQYPQ

-353 AITVAYSIAALTA
+353 GITVAYSIAALTA

-395 VGSLLLILMILATIN
+395 VGALLLILMVLATIN

-424 MAEAVGFGL
+424 VADTVAFGL
-433 AVGVPVVLL
+433 VVGTPVVLL

>member
-15 NQQQDGAQAS
+15 NQQQDSAQAS
-25 QNKQIQSTTQ
+25 QNKQRNQPPVQ
-35 GEQIQS
+35 GEQ
-41 PQAVQDKQT
+41 P
-50 QPPQVQNQPLQTQAK
+50 QPPQA
-65 LPQEQVQPPAP
+65 
-76 QNESPQAQ
+76 
-84 PEQQTRR
+84 
-91 QQPAPPQTFQN
+91 FQN

-217 AVVGFGDVAFFISP
+217 AVVGFGDVAFFLSP
-231 IPFSVMILGIV
+231 IPFGVMILGIV

-265 PIDNQPQSQY
+265 PIDLQRPNQPQSQY
-275 PQQAQSAAAVP
+275 SQ

-294 SVSQQYPQ
+294 SVPQQYPQ

-347 QEIVGT
+347 QEIIGT

-381 SVLKPRVRKIIRIA
+381 SALKPRVRKIIRIA
-395 VGSLLLILMILATIN
+395 VGALLLILMVLATIN

-424 MAEAVGFGL
+424 VADTVAFGL
-433 AVGVPVVLL
+433 VVVIPVTLL
-442 SINLFISSGKE
+442 SINLFISSEKE